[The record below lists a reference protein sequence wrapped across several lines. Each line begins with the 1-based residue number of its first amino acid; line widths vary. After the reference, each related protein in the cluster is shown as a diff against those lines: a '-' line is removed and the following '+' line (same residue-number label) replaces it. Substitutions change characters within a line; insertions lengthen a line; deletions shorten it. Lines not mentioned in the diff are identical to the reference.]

1 MIHSLPC
8 CWRFV
13 SQTRFTSRSVWL
25 LAFLVFLSA
34 YVSTPPTLGQ
44 STFGAILGTVK
55 DPSGNVV
62 PNAQVSLLNKGTSA
76 MRTLSTDDIGSYS
89 FQNVEPSN
97 YELMVTAVG
106 FQKIDFSSLEL
117 QSRETKRIDLNLKL
131 ATATQT
137 ITVEETAGAV
147 VTTDVSN
154 LSENKTGRELIDL
167 PVAIASRG
175 TGSTSP
181 FSTLTTQPGVQTDAS
196 GNISIA
202 GTSPVMLSINIDGI
216 SSMGVSNSAPIGE
229 LFPSFNSIAEIRISE
244 ANNSAEFG
252 GISDITTV
260 SKSGTNTLH
269 GGIFENHQNAALD
282 AGNPFS
288 PTKPKLI
295 MNDFG
300 GFLGG
305 PISIPKLYN
314 GHSKTFFFLS
324 YEGLRLPREVVLTE
338 NVPSTAFRQGDLS
351 SVPTPIYDPATG
363 QPFPNNQIPVN
374 PVSARVLQLL
384 FPVANAGA
392 ADAQTFN
399 YVQNFPEPISSN
411 QGDLRLDQYLSSK
424 HTVFARFTYKRRAV
438 ITAPTSSNGQNGAG
452 NQLVGTA
459 LIGGIQQPEI
469 DYGLTI
475 AYNYIVTPSLVNEV
489 RTGFSGVHSKNIFG
503 VNPDIINRIG
513 ITGLPPLSGSGSV
526 VPNFAIGNYQPTGG
540 VADFSMADR
549 TIQVL
554 DNITWTK
561 GKHTVKVG
569 GDYRYLNSTQAGAFL
584 NLEEGIYNF
593 NGSVTSSPL
602 AGSSHP
608 YVGNPFAA
616 FLLGIPDQTQLGA
629 NNNDRLAAYAGHY
642 SVFGQDDWKVTP
654 KLTLNIGLRW
664 EYHPMFQ
671 DHLVNVTNFL
681 PDYYSVSNGVTVRGA
696 VVVPNQQS
704 LKMAEPGFIQSISPT
719 PVLTAQQAGIPV
731 SLRYSQRTD
740 FAPRFGFAWRP
751 FGNDKTVLRG
761 GYGRYMVSLL
771 GGIVNAQWAVHT
783 TNYQIFNQSIDSN
796 GTPALQFPSPFQSD
810 PAAQIGTQFFL
821 QGQDLHYA
829 DPYVQQWQL
838 TVERDLGFG
847 TGLRVSYIGNHGSK
861 LGATVDLD
869 QIAPNTVGYAIAGQT
884 RPFPLWGRIQTLTNG
899 AWSNY
904 NALSVAANKRFSH
917 GLQFQTSYVFARNL
931 SNVAG
936 VAPTGFAVEQG
947 GILSNRFDPGLD
959 YGNVAFTRRNR
970 FLTTFLYELPFGRQG
985 LFLKGASG
993 LIDRIVGGWELAG
1006 VALFQSGPFLTATT
1020 PTADPSGT
1028 NFVNLCGCAGRPDA
1042 VAGVSGNLPSGQR
1055 SVNAW
1060 FSYNAF
1066 SVPAD
1071 NIGRYGTASVG
1082 SLVGPGTQAI
1092 SLSLIKTVQFTE
1104 SIRLQFG
1111 AEISNAFNHP
1121 NYDIPN
1127 TNFTAQQAGTGFG
1140 QIGNLQS
1147 AEGSGPRAIQLT
1159 ARISF

>member
-1 MIHSLPC
+1 VIPTLRCGSQLISQI
-8 CWRFV
+8 RFG
-13 SQTRFTSRSVWL
+13 RRSVWL
-25 LAFLVFLSA
+25 CALLALLSA
-34 YVSTPPTLGQ
+34 HVSTAPALGQ
-44 STFGAILGTVK
+44 STFGAILGIVK

-62 PNAQVSLLNKGTSA
+62 PAAQVSLVNKGTSA
-76 MRTLSTDDIGSYS
+76 TRTLTTDDAGSYS

-97 YELMVTAVG
+97 YELVVTVPG
-106 FQKIDFSSLEL
+106 FQKIDLTSLEL
-117 QSRETKRIDLNLKL
+117 QSRETKRIDLNLKV

-137 ITVEETAGAV
+137 VTVEETAGAV
-147 VTTDVSN
+147 VTTEVSN
-154 LSENKTGRELIDL
+154 LAENKTGRELVDL
-167 PVAIASRG
+167 PVAIASRSA
-175 TGSTSP
+175 GSTSP
-181 FSTLTTQPGVQTDAS
+181 FSTLTTQPGVQTDES

-252 GISDITTV
+252 GISDITTI
-260 SKSGTNTLH
+260 SKSGTNSFH

-282 AGNPFS
+282 SGNPFS
-288 PTKPKLI
+288 TTKPKLI

-314 GHSKTFFFLS
+314 GHNRSFFFLS

-351 SVPTPIYDPATG
+351 SVSTPIYNPATG

-392 ADAQTFN
+392 ADSQTFN

-411 QGDLRLDQYLSSK
+411 QGDLRLDQNINSK
-424 HTVFARFTYKRRAV
+424 QTVFSRFTYKRRAV
-438 ITAPTSSNGQNGAG
+438 VSAPTSSNGQNGAG

-469 DYGLTI
+469 DYGLTV
-475 AYNYIVTPSLVNEV
+475 AHNYLLSPALVNEV
-489 RTGFSGVHSKNIFG
+489 RAGFSGTHQKISFG

-540 VADFSMADR
+540 VADFSLMDR

-554 DNITWTK
+554 DNITWSK
-561 GKHTVKVG
+561 GQHTVKFG

-593 NGSVTSSPL
+593 NGSVTNNPL
-602 AGSSHP
+602 PGSSHP
-608 YVGNPFAA
+608 YIGNSFAA

-642 SVFGQDDWKVTP
+642 SFFGQDDWKVTP
-654 KLTLNIGLRW
+654 KLTLNVGLRW

-681 PDYYSVSNGVTVRGA
+681 PDYYSVNNGVTVRGA
-696 VVVPNQQS
+696 VVVPNQAS
-704 LKMAEPGFIQSISPT
+704 LNMAEPGFIQSIYPT
-719 PVLTAQQAGIPV
+719 PVLTAQQAGIPS

-740 FAPRFGFAWRP
+740 FAPRIGFAWRP
-751 FGNDKTVLRG
+751 FGGDKTVLRG

-783 TNYQIFNQSIDSN
+783 TNYQIFNQAIDGN
-796 GTPALQFPSPFQSD
+796 GVPALQFPSPFQSN

-838 TVERDLGFG
+838 TLERDLGFG
-847 TGLRVSYIGNHGSK
+847 TGLRVSYMGNHGSK

-869 QIAPNTVGYAIAGQT
+869 QIAPNTVGYAVAGQT
-884 RPFPLWGRIQTLTNG
+884 RPFPLWGRIQTLING

-936 VAPTGFAVEQG
+936 VAPTSFAVEQG

-959 YGNVAFTRRNR
+959 YGNVTFTRRHR
-970 FLTTFLYELPFGRQG
+970 FLTTFLYELPFGRKG
-985 LFLKGASG
+985 LFLNGANG
-993 LIDRIVGGWELAG
+993 LVDRIVGGWELAG
-1006 VALFQSGPFLTATT
+1006 VALFQSGPFLTPTT

-1028 NFVNLCGCAGRPDA
+1028 NFVNLCGCPGRPDS
-1042 VAGVSGNLPSGQR
+1042 VAGVPGNLPSSQR

-1060 FSYNAF
+1060 FNYNAF

-1082 SLVGPGTQAI
+1082 SLVGPGTQAV

-1104 SIRLQFG
+1104 STRLQFG
-1111 AEISNAFNHP
+1111 AEVSNAFNHR

-1127 TNFTAQQAGTGFG
+1127 TSFTGQQAGTGFG